1 MGFEIIVAHDLNQ
14 GIGLNNE
21 LPWSCPKDM
30 AYFKSLTIGEDGQN
44 NAVIMGRKTWES
56 IPEKFRP
63 LPKRMNI
70 VLTKSGETF
79 ENAYAASCLDQALEL
94 AKSSDK
100 VFIIGGAQIYQEA
113 LDHNECKQI
122 HVTKIF
128 NRFECDT
135 FFPNYKEQF
144 KCIYASNIWVS
155 QSVNCGFFRFIKS
168 KSIN

>member
-1 MGFEIIVAHDLNQ
+1 
-14 GIGLNNE
+14 
-21 LPWSCPKDM
+21 
-30 AYFKSLTIGEDGQN
+30 
-44 NAVIMGRKTWES
+44 
-56 IPEKFRP
+56 
-63 LPKRMNI
+63 MNI

-79 ENAYAASCLDQALEL
+79 ENASAASSLDQALEL

-135 FFPNYKEQF
+135 FFLITKNSLNAFMLQIF
-144 KCIYASNIWVS
+144 GSVS
-155 QSVNCGFFRFIKS
+155 QSIAGFLDS
-168 KSIN
+168 